1 MSTTHGLSLSEDGT
15 YIIQRM
21 EAPVTNEVAL
31 QRASAAAEFANE
43 HGVFRLLSDVRG
55 MPYTGTP
62 FTHYEF
68 AYMMKSVVPTA
79 HALKVAVV
87 ASPDDPSHDFL
98 QIAARTAHYDLK
110 VFKDYEEA
118 VRWLTETKD

>member
-21 EAPVTNEVAL
+21 EVPVTNEVAL
-31 QRASAAAEFANE
+31 QRASEAAEFAN
-43 HGVFRLLSDVRG
+43 HHRVFRLLSDVRG

-79 HALKVAVV
+79 AALKVAVV
-87 ASPDDPSHDFL
+87 ASADDASHDFL

-118 VRWLTETKD
+118 VRWLKEGKD

>member
-1 MSTTHGLSLSEDGT
+1 MSTNDNLSLSEDGT

-21 EAPVTNEVAL
+21 DVPVSNEVAL

-43 HGVFRLLSDVRG
+43 RGVFRLLSDVRG
-55 MPYTGTP
+55 VPYTGTP

-68 AYMMKSVVPTA
+68 AYMMKSVVPTG

-87 ASPDDPSHDFL
+87 ASPGDDSHDYL
-98 QIAARTAHYDLK
+98 QIAAQTAHYNLR

-118 VRWLTETKD
+118 VRWLKAETD